1 MLFISLTKF
10 KTKPTLEVTN
20 GWHKKVDPVLK
31 RHNIKIVAAF
41 WTLGKYDAVLV
52 FDAPSEAKLLKFL
65 YDSSDFIDTE
75 TMSAVSESNAEKL
88 LG

>member
-10 KTKPTLEVTN
+10 KTKPTLEATN

-31 RHNIKIVAAF
+31 RYNIKIVAAF

>member
-10 KTKPTLEVTN
+10 KAKPTIEVTN

-31 RHNIKIVAAF
+31 KQNIKMVAAF

-52 FDAPSEAKLLKFL
+52 FDAPSEAALLKFL

-75 TMSAVSESNAEKL
+75 TMSAVTESSAEKF

>member
-20 GWHKKVDPVLK
+20 SWHKRVDPVLK
-31 RHNIKIVAAF
+31 KNNIRMVAAF

-75 TMSAVSESNAEKL
+75 TMSAVTESNAETL